1 MWGYLRECEHDGTP
15 LIAGWA
21 SRDQVPLEPV
31 QKRSSPTR
39 IAPFPNSSADK
50 TAADPQPGRISPDEA
65 REYAAL
71 LDLAH
76 DAIFV
81 IDLEGRVKMWN
92 QGAEKL
98 YGFDRGEA
106 LGKSVH
112 ELLHTEFPIPLEEIL
127 AGVRSHGEWHGELV
141 HQCKDGKRVIVA
153 SRWNARYDQSGR
165 LIGTFEINRDITPY
179 KKYEEERSKLLQELQ
194 AAEEELRLAQKAANV
209 WTWEYDLETGE
220 VKRSEDTSA
229 LYGLSPGTLD
239 NKFETALRYIHPED
253 QPRTQMELRAALED
267 GEEHE
272 MEYRIVRADGRIAWL
287 LLRGRAHFEKGK
299 AVRVLGIGMDI
310 TQRKRTEEALRS
322 TERLAATGRLAATI
336 AHELNNPLAA
346 VANLLYLIENGE
358 GGDTASKNYA
368 NIALQELH
376 RASNIVKQTLSF
388 HRDSHTPVP
397 LKISELIDG
406 ILALYLP
413 KMTTSHVSVE
423 KRYEIAGDIRGFPG
437 ELRQVFS
444 NLITNALEAMG
455 RDGRLA
461 IHIFPSENRRLH
473 KSGIRVVL
481 ADTGPGIPVNA
492 RRSIFEPFFT
502 TKGEKGT
509 GLGLWVTQGIV
520 QKHGG
525 TIRVRSNT
533 RTNYSGTVFSLFFP
547 VDGAISLARSR
558 RRYELA
564 PRGPVQLALPLA
576 G

>member
-1 MWGYLRECEHDGTP
+1 M
-15 LIAGWA
+15 
-21 SRDQVPLEPV
+21 
-31 QKRSSPTR
+31 QKSPSPRR
-39 IAPFPNSSADK
+39 IAPLPNSSTDNTGADS
-50 TAADPQPGRISPDEA
+50 QPGRISPDEA
-65 REYAAL
+65 RGYAPL

-81 IDLEGRVKMWN
+81 IDLEGRVRIWN

-98 YGFDRGEA
+98 YGFSRAEA
-106 LGKSVH
+106 LGVSIH
-112 ELLHTEFPIPLEEIL
+112 ELLRTEFPIPLEQVLER
-127 AGVRSHGEWHGELV
+127 VRSQGEWRGELV
-141 HQCKDGKRVIVA
+141 HHCKGGETVIVA
-153 SRWNARYDQSGR
+153 SRWSAQYDESGR
-165 LIGTFEINRDITPY
+165 LIGTFEINRDVTQY
-179 KKYEEERSKLLQELQ
+179 REYEGERSKLLQELQ
-194 AAEEELRLAQKAANV
+194 AAEEGLRLAQKAANV
-209 WTWEYDLETGE
+209 WTWEYDLQTGD
-220 VKRSEDTSA
+220 VKRSEDLSA
-229 LYGLSPGTLD
+229 LYGLAPGALD
-239 NKFETALRYIHPED
+239 NKFVTALRYVHPDD
-253 QPRTQMELRAALED
+253 QQRTQMELRAALAD

-287 LLRGRAHFEKGK
+287 LLRGRTHFENGK

-358 GGDTASKNYA
+358 YADAASKNYA

-376 RASNIVKQTLSF
+376 RAANIVKQTLSF
-388 HRDSHTPVP
+388 HRDSNTPVP
-397 LKISELIDG
+397 LKISELFDG

-423 KRYEIAGDIRGFPG
+423 KRYEVDGDIRGFPG

-444 NLITNALEAMG
+444 NLIINALEAMG
-455 RDGRLA
+455 RDGRLV
-461 IHIFPSENRRLH
+461 IHIFPSQDRRLH
-473 KSGIRVVL
+473 KSGVRVVV

-509 GLGLWVTQGIV
+509 GLGLWVTHGIV

-525 TIRVRSNT
+525 SIRVRSNT
-533 RTNYSGTVFSLFFP
+533 HTNHSGTVFSLFFP
-547 VDGAISLARSR
+547 VDGPISLARSR
-558 RRYELA
+558 RRYEFA
-564 PRGPVQLALPLA
+564 ARAPVQLGLPLA